1 MLIKNISEEIQ
12 ILNHGSNFDATKTD
26 LTIIILFLHIP
37 LVIATRLSQKSITLK
52 KILFSFYVIS
62 MIVFCCLV
70 LLF

>member
-12 ILNHGSNFDATKTD
+12 IFNHGTPYDATKTD
-26 LTIIILFLHIP
+26 LTVIVLFLHIP
-37 LVIATRLSQKSITLK
+37 LVIATRLSRKSMILK
-52 KILFSFYVIS
+52 KLLFSFYVIS